1 MDFDKDFGAEKEDR
15 RWKLLLLNFVR
26 SSSTYKTH
34 FTQQVPKVPKTPKG
48 FKNLFCLLS
57 KVR

>member
-1 MDFDKDFGAEKEDR
+1 MDVTKDFGAEKEDR

-26 SSSTYKTH
+26 SSSTLKTH
-34 FTQQVPKVPKTPKG
+34 FTQQVPKAPKTPKG
-48 FKNLFCLLS
+48 FKNLLCLLS